1 MEEQV
6 FVIAIAGVLLLY
18 FLSHVFTRTFDPF
31 APVWL
36 FLLGYAQV
44 YVIQALS
51 YHDWAL
57 EIRGKDL
64 VTAANFRALWAIIW
78 FLAVYQ
84 FGAGRSIALALPRP
98 PGNWSPMVS
107 AMLAP
112 PLVVW
117 GLFCAGMMIRGGIQ
131 AVEVNS
137 AEESLL
143 RSFPFVM
150 MVAAVMLIV
159 TGRTQSESRPLF
171 VAAGLMVAALYV
183 VIWMFN
189 GKRSHALIGVL
200 STVCALY
207 ISRRKR
213 PSWPVLIAT
222 LCAGALV
229 VGIAI
234 GWRNNGDYELSFGG
248 FTQYL
253 SEFQIAK
260 VFESLNLEEQD
271 DPMDSKS
278 HETKEYGGFLLM
290 MDAVPEKS
298 EYDYGM
304 NYIRIVSTYIPRIVW
319 PTKPLFGRAQW
330 VSAWIASSE
339 LERDEEF
346 TGPAIGILG
355 ATQLNGGAIGTLIV
369 LASAAFLLRTAYE
382 YFRLHADVPWV
393 QFWWAITFFNAWF
406 MVVGDD
412 PLTWFYYNWGISGL
426 PIVVLMWWIHKL
438 SAPSPQGLE
447 GGPREAILHW
457 A

>member
-1 MEEQV
+1 M
-6 FVIAIAGVLLLY
+6 
-18 FLSHVFTRTFDPF
+18 
-31 APVWL
+31 WL
-36 FLLGYAQV
+36 FLLGYTQV

-78 FLAVYQ
+78 FLTVYQ
-84 FGAGRSIALALPRP
+84 FGASRSIARALPQP
-98 PGNWSPMVS
+98 PQNWSPTVS
-107 AMLAP
+107 AVIAP

-117 GLFCAGMMIRGGIQ
+117 GLFCAGVMLKGGIQ
-131 AVEVNS
+131 AAEATS
-137 AEESLL
+137 AEESLI

-159 TGRTQSESRPLF
+159 TGQTQSASRPFF
-171 VAAGLMVAALYV
+171 VASGLTVAASYV

-207 ISRRKR
+207 ISRQKR

-222 LCAGALV
+222 LCTGALV

-234 GWRNNGDYELSFGG
+234 GWRNNGDYELSFTG
-248 FTQYL
+248 FAQYL
-253 SEFQIAK
+253 SEFKIAR
-260 VFESLNLEEQD
+260 VYESLNLEERD

-278 HETKEYGGFLLM
+278 RETTEYGGFLLM
-290 MDAVPEKS
+290 MDTVPEKS

-319 PTKPLFGRAQW
+319 PTKPLFGRNQW
-330 VSAWIASSE
+330 VSAWIAGSE

-355 ATQLNGGAIGTLIV
+355 ATQLNGGVIGTLIV
-369 LASAAFLLRTAYE
+369 LACTALLLRTSYE
-382 YFRLHADVPWV
+382 YFRLHVNVPWV

-412 PLTWFYYNWGISGL
+412 PLTWFYYNWGFSGF
-426 PIVVLMWWIHKL
+426 PIVVVLWWIHKL
-438 SAPSPQGLE
+438 KPPLLQGLK
-447 GGPREAILHW
+447 GNPRDATFHW
-457 A
+457 V